1 MLFPRCLGWQQ
12 TSRRSAPGRP
22 APPRPRHFRPEVL
35 PLEDRLCPVTV
46 LGSSP
51 VSVPIP
57 GVRAGDLV
65 LVTAIGSSVEKGVE
79 EAALRVDFG
88 SPYGPLYF
96 PIYPTPFKTARFLA
110 TQDGQTLIAY
120 IEKANG
126 NEFWEVTAAVVRR
139 NRLSQAEKDSL
150 TQSAAAD
157 NIAAAAAGTVAAGC
171 AAVPSPDPVTKACA
185 LGFAISAG
193 LLGLQAN
200 IKQKLA
206 LDPPDP
212 NFTAIAQPVFPAVPH
227 LTTASGFT
235 QGEAAALN
243 ALFANEAQAIGLGE
257 ALYAS
262 INRADGAAEA
272 GNLFWETRQLQAAA
286 QYAGQLKNVWAAQP
300 ALLNNVVLAFQ
311 AAGFSKTVTATD
323 VQKFQNS
330 VAQNGL
336 PGWLVSNLQQ
346 LGADGGTINRFRL
359 SILQQNPQAVAGT
372 FPAKFA
378 DPQLLSALS
387 DAAALL
393 AVNMDPATIHDVS
406 SLVKVTRRKVRPGRR
421 PGRFRQALTIH
432 NRGSGPVNGP
442 LVLVLKKLDR
452 YVKLVNRTGVG
463 RHKKPFLV
471 IPHSGGDNLL
481 GPGESVTV
489 VLDFKASAGTA
500 IRFRPQVMA
509 GFGMP

>member
-1 MLFPRCLGWQQ
+1 MLFPRCLSCQK

-46 LGSSP
+46 IGSSP

-65 LVTAIGSSVEKGVE
+65 LITAIGYSGEAGQE
-79 EAALRVDFG
+79 EAALRVDYG
-88 SPYGPLYF
+88 GLYGPLFF
-96 PIYPTPFKTARFLA
+96 PYYSPFNTAKFPA
-110 TQDGQTLIAY
+110 TQDGQTLTAY

-126 NEFWEVTAAVVRR
+126 NEYWEVTAAVVRR
-139 NRLSQAEKDSL
+139 NRFSQTEKDGFNRL
-150 TQSAAAD
+150 AATTG
-157 NIAAAAAGTVAAGC
+157 IAAAEYASIATFC
-171 AAVPSPDPVTKACA
+171 AAVPSPDPMTKGCA
-185 LGFAISAG
+185 AGAGIGSG
-193 LLGLQAN
+193 LLWLESAIAQL
-200 IKQKLA
+200 LA

-212 NFTAIAQPVFPAVPH
+212 NFTAIAQPVIPAVPQ
-227 LTTASGFT
+227 LTTASGLT
-235 QGEAAALN
+235 QGAAAALN
-243 ALFANEAQAIGLGE
+243 ALFANVAQAIGLGE

-300 ALLNNVVLAFQ
+300 ALRNNVVLAFQ
-311 AAGFSKTVTATD
+311 AAGFSKTITATG
-323 VQKFQNS
+323 VQNFQTS

-336 PGWLVSNLQQ
+336 PGWLVSTLQQ

-372 FPAKFA
+372 IPAKFA
-378 DPQLLSALS
+378 DPKLLSALS